1 MIAGAF
7 MKARDLCWMQ
17 PVPLILVVD
26 DNRDVRLALSTLLT
40 DEGYEVTEASDGDL
54 GLDAARER
62 KPDLILL
69 DLMMP
74 RMDGFETLKELK
86 KNENLADIPVVVLTA
101 RRGSEDMTLARALGA
116 TDYLN
121 KPWNDGGLESAVKN
135 ALGIE

>member
-1 MIAGAF
+1 MA
-7 MKARDLCWMQ
+7 
-17 PVPLILVVD
+17 
-26 DNRDVRLALSTLLT
+26 
-40 DEGYEVTEASDGDL
+40 EASDGDL

-62 KPDLILL
+62 KTDLILL

-86 KNENLADIPVVVLTA
+86 KDKNLADIPVVVLTA
-101 RRGSEDMTLARALGA
+101 RRGSGDMTLARALGE

-121 KPWNDGGLESAVKN
+121 KPWNDGGLESAVKS

>member
-1 MIAGAF
+1 
-7 MKARDLCWMQ
+7 
-17 PVPLILVVD
+17 
-26 DNRDVRLALSTLLT
+26 
-40 DEGYEVTEASDGDL
+40 
-54 GLDAARER
+54 
-62 KPDLILL
+62 
-69 DLMMP
+69 MMP

-101 RRGSEDMTLARALGA
+101 RRGSEDMTLARVLGA

>member
-1 MIAGAF
+1 M
-7 MKARDLCWMQ
+7 
-17 PVPLILVVD
+17 PLILVVD
-26 DNRDVRLALSTLLT
+26 DNPDVRLALSTLLE
-40 DEGYEVTEASDGDL
+40 DEGYEVSEASDGDL

-86 KNENLADIPVVVLTA
+86 KDENLANIPVVVLTA

-116 TDYLN
+116 IDYLN
-121 KPWNDGGLESAVKN
+121 KPWDDGGLESAVKR
-135 ALGIE
+135 ALRVE

>member
-1 MIAGAF
+1 VA
-7 MKARDLCWMQ
+7 
-17 PVPLILVVD
+17 
-26 DNRDVRLALSTLLT
+26 
-40 DEGYEVTEASDGDL
+40 EASDGDL

-62 KPDLILL
+62 KTDLILL

-86 KNENLADIPVVVLTA
+86 KDKNLADIPVVVLTA
-101 RRGSEDMTLARALGA
+101 RRGSGDMTLARALGE

-121 KPWNDGGLESAVKN
+121 KPWNDGGLESAVKS

>member
-1 MIAGAF
+1 MA
-7 MKARDLCWMQ
+7 
-17 PVPLILVVD
+17 
-26 DNRDVRLALSTLLT
+26 
-40 DEGYEVTEASDGDL
+40 EASDGDL

-62 KPDLILL
+62 KTDLILL

-86 KNENLADIPVVVLTA
+86 KDKNLADIPVVVLTA
-101 RRGSEDMTLARALGA
+101 RRGSGDMTLARALGA

-121 KPWNDGGLESAVKN
+121 KPWNDGGLESAVKS

>member
-1 MIAGAF
+1 
-7 MKARDLCWMQ
+7 
-17 PVPLILVVD
+17 
-26 DNRDVRLALSTLLT
+26 
-40 DEGYEVTEASDGDL
+40 
-54 GLDAARER
+54 
-62 KPDLILL
+62 
-69 DLMMP
+69 MMP

-86 KNENLADIPVVVLTA
+86 KDENLADIPVVVLTA